1 MDDRLGHDTEPR
13 MTELAPEPASTTTTN
28 TSTWD
33 AAFAALKARFP
44 KAKDSI
50 VFCIHASQANPAIAL
65 DDLKAQAAMHG
76 IRVTAASV
84 TAAQRLLSPEPAR
97 PPRTARVEMSEPTPA
112 ASSARPQR
120 RTRTPSGELDA
131 EAMIRGVV
139 GQIQAES
146 NAELESLRAAVRK
159 AIAVLQAAVGS

>member
-1 MDDRLGHDTEPR
+1 
-13 MTELAPEPASTTTTN
+13 MTELAPEPASTTTNN

-50 VFCIHASQANPAIAL
+50 VFCIHASQANPTIAL

-84 TAAQRLLSPEPAR
+84 TAAKRLLSPEPMR
-97 PPRTARVEMSEPTPA
+97 TPRTEVSEPTPA
-112 ASSARPQR
+112 ARAARPQR
-120 RTRTPSGELDA
+120 RTRTPGGELDA

>member
-1 MDDRLGHDTEPR
+1 
-13 MTELAPEPASTTTTN
+13 MTELAPEPASTSNN

-65 DDLKAQAAMHG
+65 EDLKAQAAMHG

-84 TAAQRLLSPEPAR
+84 TAAKRLLSPEP
-97 PPRTARVEMSEPTPA
+97 PRRATRAVVSESTPDA
-112 ASSARPQR
+112 PATRSQR
-120 RTRTPSGELDA
+120 RTRAPAGELDA

-139 GQIQAES
+139 GRIQAES
-146 NAELESLRAAVRK
+146 NADLEALRAAVRK